1 MNDKIYLTR
10 QDDTLRYRAIAQR
23 TWPGTSFA
31 SAFRSAL
38 LASAAQKDQSV
49 LIRQIQAALD
59 RFIPNVEW
67 GISTLNRGGNQT
79 VGYEQIN
86 VTAVARIPGTQNFN
100 LNERAHL
107 ASREG
112 LTLNNAFADCS
123 LPVSVVDR
131 VVQEL
136 REEIVKKVMFD
147 LAEFERQTG
156 RKWRI
161 GDVEFGVGGHS
172 GSRTAKGAS
181 RSEGYGDLF
190 DSEGEGLSGAE
201 RISLVAEITLRSL
214 PENGK

>member
-23 TWPGTSFA
+23 TLAQDIVRVSVQV
-31 SAFRSAL
+31 AL
-38 LASAAQKDQSV
+38 LASAAQKDQAV
-49 LIRQIQAALD
+49 LIRQIRAALD
-59 RFIPNVEW
+59 RFIPDIDW
-67 GISTLNRGGNQT
+67 GISTLQRGGTQT

-112 LTLNNAFADCS
+112 LTLSNAFADCS

-131 VVQEL
+131 VVHEL

-147 LAEFERQTG
+147 LTEFERQTG
-156 RKWRI
+156 RKWRV
-161 GDVEFGVGGHS
+161 GDIEFGVGGHS
-172 GSRTAKGAS
+172 GTRTAKGAS

-214 PENGK
+214 PEK